1 MPLRIQ
7 FAKNF
12 TLFISEFLAPMLQ
25 QDSDLSG
32 SILFS
37 QKLIRPMILKFKREI
52 SYCAQPLCGM
62 LVQVLFC
69 GYTLH
74 FFSLSL
80 TRKKKS
86 YSYFQSEDHL
96 RKSIHVLGQ
105 LCFFCCKLVP
115 DKYSYIINRKKLESS
130 FFLLRLQT

>member
-1 MPLRIQ
+1 MMPLRIQ

-52 SYCAQPLCGM
+52 SYCA
-62 LVQVLFC
+62 
-69 GYTLH
+69 
-74 FFSLSL
+74 
-80 TRKKKS
+80 
-86 YSYFQSEDHL
+86 
-96 RKSIHVLGQ
+96 
-105 LCFFCCKLVP
+105 
-115 DKYSYIINRKKLESS
+115 
-130 FFLLRLQT
+130 